1 MKPLLQLLYQ
11 PFLHVDW
18 LNYQILRMLSAKQ
31 RWPLRPGWTN
41 DIELIR
47 DSSFFYKVKSINWL
61 DENLSLNDLDNRFV
75 AIPVFYLTIKM
86 FYTI

>member
-18 LNYQILRMLSAKQ
+18 LNYQILRMLSEKQ

>member
-18 LNYQILRMLSAKQ
+18 LNYQILRMLSEKQ

-61 DENLSLNDLDNRFV
+61 DENLSLNDLDNRSV